1 MPNFCE
7 SDKNYGLD
15 YSYPIQEI
23 YKMVHDKETG
33 EEKLI
38 IEKTEDITE
47 NLKEQKSIIEAYKEI
62 LKQEAENKKAENL
75 IDMQSDEQFMQE
87 LEIASQTMQ
96 DENIYTV
103 MDNFQLINKVFEN
116 LPNEEKLKFKT
127 PQAFVKSGLKDF
139 IKKTKEIKIEENK
152 DNKGGK
158 DKKQRKGNRQKALG
172 KAEKKEA
179 EKVKEK
185 G

>member
-15 YSYPIQEI
+15 YSDPIQEI
-23 YKMVHDKETG
+23 YKMVHNKETG
-33 EEKLI
+33 EEMLI

-47 NLKEQKSIIEAYKEI
+47 NLAEQKSIIEAYKEI

-75 IDMQSDEQFMQE
+75 IDMQSDEKFMEE

-116 LPNEEKLKFKT
+116 LPSEEKLKFKT

-139 IKKTKEIKIEENK
+139 IKKTKEIKLEENK
-152 DNKGGK
+152 EEYQKNELENRIKELEKQLEKG
-158 DKKQRKGNRQKALG
+158 
-172 KAEKKEA
+172 
-179 EKVKEK
+179 VKESNETK
-185 G
+185 

>member
-23 YKMVHDKETG
+23 YKMVHDKDTG

-47 NLKEQKSIIEAYKEI
+47 KLEEQKAIIDAYKEI
-62 LKQEAENKKAENL
+62 LKQEVENKKAENL
-75 IDMQSDEQFMQE
+75 IDMQTDEKFMEE

-116 LPNEEKLKFKT
+116 LPNEEKIKFKT
-127 PQAFVKSGLKDF
+127 PQSFVKSGLKDF

-152 DNKGGK
+152 EK
-158 DKKQRKGNRQKALG
+158 DQKNELENRIKELEKQL
-172 KAEKKEA
+172 
-179 EKVKEK
+179 EK
-185 G
+185 GIKENNEAK

>member
-1 MPNFCE
+1 MTKFCE

-15 YSYPIQEI
+15 YSNPIQEI
-23 YKMVHDKETG
+23 YKMIHDKETG

-47 NLKEQKSIIEAYKEI
+47 KLEEQKSIIEAYKEI

-75 IDMQSDEQFMQE
+75 IDMQSDEKFMEE

-96 DENIYTV
+96 DENIYTI

-116 LPNEEKLKFKT
+116 LPTEEKLKFKT
-127 PQAFVKSGLKDF
+127 PQTFVKSGLKDF
-139 IKKTKEIKIEENK
+139 IKKTKEIKLEENK
-152 DNKGGK
+152 EKYQKNELENRIKELE
-158 DKKQRKGNRQKALG
+158 KQL
-172 KAEKKEA
+172 
-179 EKVKEK
+179 EK
-185 G
+185 GAKENNEAK

>member
-1 MPNFCE
+1 MANFCE

-47 NLKEQKSIIEAYKEI
+47 KLQEQKSIIEAYKEM
-62 LKQEAENKKAENL
+62 LKQEVENKKAENL
-75 IDMQSDEQFMQE
+75 IDIQSDDKFMEE

-127 PQAFVKSGLKDF
+127 PQSFVKSGLKDF
-139 IKKTKEIKIEENK
+139 IKKTKEIKLEENK
-152 DNKGGK
+152 KEYQQNELENRIKELE
-158 DKKQRKGNRQKALG
+158 KQL
-172 KAEKKEA
+172 
-179 EKVKEK
+179 EK
-185 G
+185 GIKESNETK

>member
-15 YSYPIQEI
+15 YSNPIQEI
-23 YKMVHDKETG
+23 YEMVHDKETG

-47 NLKEQKSIIEAYKEI
+47 NLKEQKSIIEAYKEM

-75 IDMQSDEQFMQE
+75 IDMQSDEKFMEE

-96 DENIYTV
+96 DENIYTI

-116 LPNEEKLKFKT
+116 LPQEEKLKFKT
-127 PQAFVKSGLKDF
+127 PQSFVKSGLKDF
-139 IKKTKEIKIEENK
+139 IKKTKEIKLEEHKENYQK
-152 DNKGGK
+152 NELENRIKELEKQLEKG
-158 DKKQRKGNRQKALG
+158 
-172 KAEKKEA
+172 
-179 EKVKEK
+179 VKESNEAK
-185 G
+185 